1 MGEIDYGLRGK
12 VEGGLVAITQRQPN
26 IYDVARMA
34 NVSHQTV
41 SRVLNNNSSIRPETK
56 SRVLKAME
64 TLGYRPNQ
72 AARALASAKTK
83 MLGILSS
90 DTDFTGPASM
100 VHEMEVAARARGYF
114 VVSCGVDPTNLA
126 SVQGGIEHLMNLGVE
141 GLAIV
146 TPHADAVEYVRQ
158 QVVAIPVVSLDSMY
172 HMDELAVSV
181 DNFAGAVAATEH
193 LIELGHRNIV
203 HISGP
208 KNWYE
213 SSTRAAGY
221 TSTMLNARLTPQI
234 IEGDWE
240 IQTGHRIAMEL
251 SIESLGIT
259 AIFVANDRMALGV
272 LSAMRKR
279 RVLVPERISV
289 IGFDDLPEAAYYW
302 PPLSTVKQ
310 DFRLLGE
317 RAMMLLMQE
326 LVGKSVKKVDRLIP
340 QLIVRDSTTVAPKL

>member
-1 MGEIDYGLRGK
+1 M
-12 VEGGLVAITQRQPN
+12 ANTQRQPN
-26 IYDVARMA
+26 IYDVARLA

-56 SRVLKAME
+56 SRVVKAME

-114 VVSCGVDPTNLA
+114 AVSCGVDPTNLA

-146 TPHADAVEYVRQ
+146 TPHAEAVEYVRQ
-158 QVVAIPVVSLDSMY
+158 QVMAIPVVSLDSMY
-172 HMDELAVSV
+172 RMDELAVSV
-181 DNFAGAVAATEH
+181 DNFSGAVAATEY

-208 KNWYE
+208 KNWFE
-213 SSTRAAGY
+213 SSTRTAGY
-221 TSTMLNARLTPQI
+221 TSTMLNARLEPRV

-240 IQTGHRIAMEL
+240 IQTGHRIAMDM
-251 SIESLGIT
+251 SIDSLDIT

-279 RVLVPERISV
+279 GISV
-289 IGFDDLPEAAYYW
+289 PDRLSVVGFDDLPETAYYW
-302 PPLSTVKQ
+302 PPLTTVKQ
-310 DFRLLGE
+310 DFRQLGE
-317 RAMMLLMQE
+317 RAMLLLVQE
-326 LVGKSVKKVDRLIP
+326 LEGKAVKKVDRLIP
-340 QLIVRDSTTVAPKL
+340 ELVVRDSTTVVPKL

>member
-1 MGEIDYGLRGK
+1 M
-12 VEGGLVAITQRQPN
+12 Q
-26 IYDVARMA
+26 
-34 NVSHQTV
+34 
-41 SRVLNNNSSIRPETK
+41 
-56 SRVLKAME
+56 

-72 AARALASAKTK
+72 AARALASSKTK

-100 VHEMEVAARARGYF
+100 VHEMEVAARERGYF
-114 VVSCGVDPTNLA
+114 AVSCGVDPTNLA

-172 HMDELAVSV
+172 RMDELAVSV
-181 DNFAGAVAATEH
+181 DNFAGAVAATEY

-208 KNWYE
+208 NNWFE

-221 TSTMLNARLTPQI
+221 TSTMLNARLEPQI
-234 IEGDWE
+234 VEGDWE
-240 IQTGHRIAMEL
+240 IQTGYRIAMEL
-251 SIESLGIT
+251 GIESRGIT
-259 AIFVANDRMALGV
+259 ALFVANDRMALGV

-279 RVLVPERISV
+279 GISV
-289 IGFDDLPEAAYYW
+289 PDRLSIIGFDDLPETAYYW
-302 PPLSTVKQ
+302 PPLTTVKQ
-310 DFRLLGE
+310 DFRQLGE
-317 RAMMLLMQE
+317 RAMRLLMQE
-326 LVGKSVKKVDRLIP
+326 LEGKAVKKVDRLIP
-340 QLIVRDSTTVAPKL
+340 ELVVRDSTTVVPKL